1 MHALDPLFSSKS
13 SNLYKWLNDFYRLL
27 FSFRPYDTTT
37 SSLNTYLS
45 SEHLFSLKV
54 LKPPV
59 FWHHKQKIQNY
70 FYDYDSSL
78 SIYLSLSPPLFL
90 LSGAATGFWLGW
102 GAKDFDAR
110 EFFLAPHSKLA
121 NRCECWN
128 LSQENTE
135 TVNYFIHEKV

>member
-54 LKPPV
+54 LMIMIPL
-59 FWHHKQKIQNY
+59 Y
-70 FYDYDSSL
+70 L
-78 SIYLSLSPPLFL
+78 SIFLSLPRS
-90 LSGAATGFWLGW
+90 SSCQVRRQ
-102 GAKDFDAR
+102 DFDWGGALR
-110 EFFLAPHSKLA
+110 ILTRAKVFSALPQILAPHPNWQIGEAFYKL
-121 NRCECWN
+121 
-128 LSQENTE
+128 LLLL
-135 TVNYFIHEKV
+135 